1 MKLFDARKEE
11 TGELFRMLRSR
22 TQRVSDDITD
32 KVRGVIDAV
41 RGNGDAALYRYSMQF
56 DGVSLGKLELTEEE
70 RAAAVAR
77 VSPALYETM
86 KRAAE
91 NIRTYHKCQLT
102 DGYEFT
108 ADGKTLGRVVRP
120 LERVGV
126 YVPGGSAAY
135 PSTVLMNCI
144 PAKVAGVSELILVT
158 PPKEDGIH
166 PAIAA
171 AAEIAGVDRIFT
183 VGGAQAVA
191 ALAYGTESIPQVDKI
206 VGPGNMFVAEAKRQV
221 FGTVAIDMV
230 AGPSEVLIIADASAK
245 PEYVAADLLSQLEH
259 DPSASAVLLTTERS
273 LAEAV
278 NTELNRQL
286 DRLPRKDIAGAS
298 LADYS
303 ATLLVRSLTEA
314 VGVANRVAPEHLEI
328 MTEDP
333 YILLPKIEN
342 AGSVFLGEY
351 APEPMGDYFA
361 GANHVLPTNGT
372 ARFSSPLS
380 VDDFVK
386 KMSYLCYTEEAFRRD
401 AEDVIRFAEAE
412 GLGAHANSVR
422 IRRNEY

>member
-1 MKLFDARKEE
+1 MKLFDARKGE
-11 TGELFRMLRSR
+11 TEALLSMLHSR
-22 TQRVSDDITD
+22 TQTVSDDITS

-41 RGNGDAALYRYSMQF
+41 RENGDAALYRYSAMF
-56 DGVSLGKLELTEEE
+56 DGTTPDHLEMTREE
-70 RAAAVAR
+70 RAAAAAK
-77 VSPALYETM
+77 VSAPLLETM
-86 KRAAE
+86 KKAAE
-91 NIRTYHKCQLT
+91 NIRAYHRHQLA
-102 DGYEFT
+102 DGYEFE

-120 LERVGV
+120 LARVGV
-126 YVPGGSAAY
+126 YVPGGTAAY

-144 PAKVAGVSELILVT
+144 PAKVAGVSEIILVT
-158 PPKEDGIH
+158 PPKAGGIH

-191 ALAYGTESIPQVDKI
+191 ALAYGTETIPQVDKI

-221 FGTVAIDMV
+221 YGTVAIDMI
-230 AGPSEVLIIADASAK
+230 AGPSEVLVIADASAK
-245 PEYVAADLLSQLEH
+245 PRYVAADLLSQLEH
-259 DPSASAVLLTTERS
+259 DRCASAVLITTEPS
-273 LAEAV
+273 LVEAV
-278 NTELNRQL
+278 GTELDRQL
-286 DRLPRKDIAGAS
+286 ARLPRKDIAGAS

-303 ATLLVRSLTEA
+303 AAVLVNSMTEA
-314 VGVANRVAPEHLEI
+314 VALANRVAPEHLEI
-328 MTEDP
+328 VTEDP
-333 YILLPKIEN
+333 YVLLPQIEN

-372 ARFSSPLS
+372 ARFASPLS

-386 KMSYLCYTEEAFRRD
+386 KMSYLSYTKEAFFRD

-422 IRRNEY
+422 VRRNEF

>member
-1 MKLFDARKEE
+1 MKLFDARR
-11 TGELFRMLRSR
+11 GEQTAFYDMLKSR
-22 TQRVSDDITD
+22 TQSVSDDITG

-41 RGNGDAALYRYSMQF
+41 RKNGDAALYRYSAIF
-56 DGVSLGKLELTEEE
+56 DGVTLDHLELSAAE
-70 RAAAVAR
+70 RAEAVSKVPA
-77 VSPALYETM
+77 ALYETM
-86 KRAAE
+86 KKAAE
-91 NIRTYHKCQLT
+91 NIRAYHQHQLA

-108 ADGKTLGRVVRP
+108 DGGKTLGRVVRP
-120 LERVGV
+120 LGRVGV
-126 YVPGGSAAY
+126 YVPGGTAAY

-144 PAKVAGVSELILVT
+144 PAKVAGVSEIILVT
-158 PPKEDGIH
+158 PPKADGIN

-191 ALAYGTESIPQVDKI
+191 ALAYGTATVPQVDKI

-221 FGTVAIDMV
+221 YGTVAIDMI
-230 AGPSEVLIIADASAK
+230 AGPSEVLVIADASANSK
-245 PEYVAADLLSQLEH
+245 YIAADLLSQLEH
-259 DPSASAVLLTTERS
+259 DRAASAVLITTEEG

-278 NTELNRQL
+278 GNELVRQVS
-286 DRLPRKDIAGAS
+286 RLPRKDIAGAS

-303 ATLLVRSLTEA
+303 AAVIVHNMTEA
-314 VGVANRVAPEHLEI
+314 VEIANRVAPEHLEI
-328 MTEDP
+328 VTEDP
-333 YILLPKIEN
+333 YVLLPQIEN

-386 KMSYLCYTEEAFRRD
+386 KMSYLSYTKEAFFRD
-401 AEDVIRFAEAE
+401 ADDVIRFAETE
-412 GLGAHANSVR
+412 GLSAHANSVR
-422 IRRNEY
+422 VRRNEF